1 MSLRIGGFRHSRML
15 AKPNSFDRL
24 KESNKLPIKWMAI
37 ETLMEKKFTCYNDGM
52 SMCHIYNVQ
61 CTHHMIGVNLV

>member
-52 SMCHIYNVQ
+52 SV
-61 CTHHMIGVNLV
+61 